1 MGLRLPLGDVTVL
14 LGPDAARRDVMDAL
28 DESTGR
34 CASGHGSVAVL
45 RLTAA
50 AHEGVAE
57 RLATVDGAARERAS
71 ILLVDR
77 ITDGLPAAG
86 RRAVLSAVRGIAAP
100 GRAVLVDDADPVAA
114 LSVADG
120 ALRADP
126 AGTLAAEPVFR
137 PDYLAG

>member
-14 LGPDAARRDVMDAL
+14 LGPEAFRRELMDAL
-28 DESTGR
+28 DERTGR
-34 CASGHGSVAVL
+34 CASGRGTVEVQ
-45 RLTAA
+45 RLTVAG
-50 AHEGVAE
+50 HEGVAE
-57 RLATVDGAARERAS
+57 RVAAVEEAARGRAS

-86 RRAVLSAVRGIAAP
+86 RRAVLTAVRGAAAP

-120 ALRADP
+120 MLRADP
-126 AGTLAAEPVFR
+126 ASPLVIEPIGSPDHLAI
-137 PDYLAG
+137 